1 MFNPIEM
8 RRRMVRE
15 RLEKSFDNEIEK
27 AKHQVGEVHPNGKWI
42 WTEWA
47 PGKFDWKSKNGK
59 HHKNGGSTT
68 SAVSKTPEDK
78 GYAEKFKKTMKDA
91 SDDVLNKVISG
102 KIQGTDADKHL
113 AKEILDERKSSAE
126 GEKSAKKIIDLLKVS
141 SSKYSDIKK
150 VTAFKTDKGNWA
162 MDYDGANTGLII
174 GKDHL
179 SEAELKAAGVKIEG
193 VNANKKTDD
202 TDNEFVTSKEFSK
215 NKNAVTE
222 ILSGCDFKDDN
233 GSTKYHVKFYAL
245 GMDRGSAWMKKSDIE
260 SYLRQYHDAKITPI
274 KSNKVTKADP
284 KQDKAAQAAGFKDYE
299 EMSGW
304 QSYVTAKNLL
314 KKPSMKLKS
323 KEADRKELEKQ
334 VADYEKNHADVI
346 KRIEAKNGKKK
357 DDIKSLTSSIQDA
370 YSKVYNWIKEDEE
383 NGNPHSNGGK
393 KILDYLQNIEGNLK
407 ILSQGKASDDDLK
420 KLQDDVKSLSSAWN
434 AVGYGESNLP
444 ISKEDVTKLIASNK
458 KKVVDKL
465 NVRKVYY
472 QTLAEKFDKT
482 GKCESTDALIGVY
495 KNNNPSKNVEAARAL
510 RKYIMKDL
518 NYRDNSDWT
527 KTLNEYK
534 KQRLNADKAG
544 DRDAYKAYNCA
555 YQAVKDRI
563 AKDAKN
569 KDNA

>member
-8 RRRMVRE
+8 RRRMVQE
-15 RLEKSFDNEIEK
+15 RIEKSFDNEIEK

-42 WTEWA
+42 WTEYA
-47 PGKFDWKSKNGK
+47 PGKFDWKSKKGK
-59 HHKNGGSTT
+59 YYKNGGSTAST
-68 SAVSKTPEDK
+68 ASKTPEDN
-78 GYAEKFKKTMKDA
+78 GYAERFKKNFKDA

-102 KIQGTDADKHL
+102 KIQGTDADKRL

-126 GEKSAKKIIDLLKVS
+126 GEKYAAKIIDLLKVS

-162 MDYDGANTGLII
+162 IDYDGANTGII
-174 GKDHL
+174 LNGSKL
-179 SEAELKAAGVKIEG
+179 SEKGLKSAGVKIEG
-193 VNANKKTDD
+193 GS
-202 TDNEFVTSKEFSK
+202 SKGDEMK
-215 NKNAVTE
+215 
-222 ILSGCDFKDDN
+222 LSDFK
-233 GSTKYHVKFYAL
+233 GER
-245 GMDRGSAWMKKSDIE
+245 RGI
-260 SYLRQYHDAKITPI
+260 
-274 KSNKVTKADP
+274 VTKALDRAKKEKRVMIVGHDYDNQMFVDDAVDYSP
-284 KQDKAAQAAGFKDYE
+284 SIELRGVFATVYPDGRIERGFVEQTEETDQKADLKQDKVAQDAGFKNYD

-304 QSYVTAKNLL
+304 QEYVTAKNLL
-314 KKPSMKLKS
+314 KKPSMKLKY

-334 VADYEKNHADVI
+334 VANYEKDHADVI
-346 KRIEAKNGKKK
+346 KRIEAKNEKKK
-357 DDIKSLTSSIQDA
+357 AD
-370 YSKVYNWIKEDEE
+370 
-383 NGNPHSNGGK
+383 K
-393 KILDYLQNIEGNLK
+393 K
-407 ILSQGKASDDDLK
+407 SDDWNDNLSGYKTPPFEGAVKVADLK
-420 KLQDDVKSLSSAWN
+420 VGDKLVGHKGRTMTVIGVNKTKDGTDVGVKFDNPRIGDGTHWSVFNNNSY
-434 AVGYGESNLP
+434 YG
-444 ISKEDVTKLIASNK
+444 AK
-458 KKVVDKL
+458 KADDKL
-465 NVRKVYY
+465 NGREVYY

-544 DRDAYKAYNCA
+544 DRDAYKAYDCA